1 MRREFLTKPA
11 NLTCAKFPTHAGL
24 SSRAE
29 FSIRAEFSTRAEC
42 LTRADSAT
50 RAGFPS
56 RAESST
62 RAEIS
67 TRADFS
73 AHADFLNELGHAI
86 YDARPNLWTFGDAGN
101 LYPLRETFLS
111 TLEWMQCMC
120 TREEL
125 EYEMPGQSVHGN
137 P

>member
-29 FSIRAEFSTRAEC
+29 FSIRAEFTTRAEC

-101 LYPLRETFLS
+101 LYPWRETFLS
-111 TLEWMQCMC
+111 TLEWMECMC

-125 EYEMPGQSVHGN
+125 EYQMPGQSVEGI